1 MSMLLENST
10 VPGLLKVSQ
19 ELAVTKE
26 PKIVDF
32 TEVNMY
38 PSKYKFVNGEI
49 SIRSFIIENIENQ
62 KDVIIGLRTT
72 VFIGDIIKVDLKFGH
87 FENDEWHDIY
97 VKGHYKVK
105 RITPLTKTCEIL
117 FLVTKVDL

>member
-10 VPGLLKVSQ
+10 VPGLLKVDHD
-19 ELAVTKE
+19 LAITKN

-32 TEVNMY
+32 TEVNLY
-38 PSKYKFVNGEI
+38 PSKYKLVNGEL
-49 SIRSFIIENIENQ
+49 SIRSIIIENIENQ
-62 KDVIIGLRTT
+62 RDVIIGLKTT
-72 VFIGDIIKVDLKFGH
+72 VLIGDIIKVDFKFGH
-87 FENDEWHDIY
+87 FENGEWHDIY

-117 FLVTKVDL
+117 FLVTKIDP